1 MLSRDA
7 QGGLGSK
14 AYCALS
20 LGREVGQAGYR
31 PLWASVSASPP
42 RGQSRCDEVYKTLV
56 IQKTL

>member
-7 QGGLGSK
+7 QGGLGSR

-20 LGREVGQAGYR
+20 LGREVGQAGSR

-42 RGQSRCDEVYKTLV
+42 
-56 IQKTL
+56 